1 MTTSPRRPARRA
13 LRALTPV
20 PGLVAVL
27 VVPALLAAPAHADV
41 PVGWSDPAPVSAM
54 DLILVLLVF
63 PLVAIAVVS
72 LVYLVPGFVRGEGF
86 TGRDE
91 HADDQWFG
99 GRRSTHELAS
109 PAEGDERAITG
120 GASGTW

>member
-1 MTTSPRRPARRA
+1 MTTSPRPQARRA

-20 PGLVAVL
+20 LA
-27 VVPALLAAPAHADV
+27 LAALALSPASPAHADV

-63 PLVAIAVVS
+63 PLVVVAVIS

-99 GRRSTHELAS
+99 GRRSTHELGS
-109 PAEGDERAITG
+109 SAEGDERAITG